1 MYEDGNKSINEGV
14 DGNVEYSRDTFEN
27 PENPINPFANPEN
40 PESAEGTGENAE
52 EKSEMEEETEMQ
64 REKIENG
71 DNEEDEDDDDSDDD
85 HVQITIG
92 DIKAGPAAYTGF
104 NLKRGPGITIQGT
117 GEKSK
122 FTAEEFEGSMSI
134 NGVPAHEFSL
144 DSLEEKPWRKPGAD
158 ITDYFNYGFN
168 EVTWQGYCERQRRL
182 RMESGAGIP
191 ASLGLGPPP
200 KAFGSTVM
208 QLSSAPAPLPISVV
222 NENSKYAGSVAV
234 KKAGPPPARKM
245 AGAIDV
251 IGGGNLS
258 SRRPESGLSPSS
270 PALEETPPIEQ
281 QVQQPEA
288 TPEKP
293 PTIDFSRPPPG
304 FPNMAMPPP
313 FALPPPVIPPPM
325 LVPPPLMVQDPYG
338 ADYLAGPGV
347 PGDDYYQYEPTQDSQ
362 WGSSDWRGPSM
373 GVPPPMG
380 MGHQGKGRRDSLGTP
395 PVPGEE
401 ARSRRHRSRSR
412 SPKDDRD
419 KEKGKEGDK
428 DRKERDR
435 ERDRER
441 ERDRDKRDR
450 RGERGSGRDRDRDR
464 DRERDRR
471 RRHRTSK
478 SRSRSPSSHKRSSKR
493 SKRERS
499 KSKSS
504 SD

>member
-14 DGNVEYSRDTFEN
+14 DGNVDYSRDTFEN

-64 REKIENG
+64 REKIENDENDENEENEENEENG

-281 QVQQPEA
+281 QQVQQPEA
-288 TPEKP
+288 TP

-325 LVPPPLMVQDPYG
+325 LVPP
-338 ADYLAGPGV
+338 
-347 PGDDYYQYEPTQDSQ
+347 
-362 WGSSDWRGPSM
+362 
-373 GVPPPMG
+373 
-380 MGHQGKGRRDSLGTP
+380 
-395 PVPGEE
+395 
-401 ARSRRHRSRSR
+401 
-412 SPKDDRD
+412 
-419 KEKGKEGDK
+419 
-428 DRKERDR
+428 
-435 ERDRER
+435 
-441 ERDRDKRDR
+441 
-450 RGERGSGRDRDRDR
+450 
-464 DRERDRR
+464 
-471 RRHRTSK
+471 
-478 SRSRSPSSHKRSSKR
+478 
-493 SKRERS
+493 
-499 KSKSS
+499 
-504 SD
+504 